1 MDYQALTD
9 EHKREILSANLL
21 QVESEHFELSTRLAA
36 YDGARDVTAENK
48 AEMTR
53 QTQERLA
60 SLEAAIA
67 VYRERLAEL
76 GEPSS
81 NGTSG
86 E

>member
-9 EHKREILSANLL
+9 EHKREILKANLL
-21 QVESEHFELSTRLAA
+21 QVESEHFELASRLAA
-36 YDGARDVTAENK
+36 YGGAQDVTPENK

-76 GEPSS
+76 GEPGS
-81 NGTSG
+81 NGASG